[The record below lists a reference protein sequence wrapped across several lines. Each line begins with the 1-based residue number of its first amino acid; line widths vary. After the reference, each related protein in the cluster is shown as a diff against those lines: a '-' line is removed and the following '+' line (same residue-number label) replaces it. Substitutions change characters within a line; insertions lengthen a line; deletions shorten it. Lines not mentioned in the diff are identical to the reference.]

1 MLRLIYLLAA
11 LSLGGV
17 ALAQVSQAPVG
28 STAARQVELL
38 APQLVGFAGSSANFE
53 SLVNGLTQ
61 GTPVTLT
68 SVAADGTLQI
78 VTFSTTRNLS
88 PVEAARTLESA
99 RQSLISRGIA
109 APSAQQLAVAL
120 VGGAA
125 PIQVRTELAA
135 PAAPGLGSANLTA
148 ADLQALRTGLAQN
161 TPVTLAGA
169 GGSVTFN
176 APGRALSAF
185 EVNQALQLASLM
197 LAQQGILDP
206 TAEQLRA
213 ALLGGTLATAAGNIP
228 LQGVLQGQVRN
239 TSDSRFARN
248 TSDSPL
254 FGTSDSRVSGTS
266 GTPATVSPTPRA
278 LTVPAAGAPI
288 SAGAAPAAPVSR
300 PAGIPSPPR
309 VTNARR

>member
-1 MLRLIYLLAA
+1 MLRLLFLLAA

-17 ALAQVSQAPVG
+17 ALAQTPAG
-28 STAARQVELL
+28 STAVRQVELL
-38 APQLVGFAGSSANFE
+38 APQLVAFAGSSANFE

-68 SVAADGTLQI
+68 TVAADGTLQI

-109 APSAQQLAVAL
+109 APNAQQIAVAL

-135 PAAPGLGSANLTA
+135 PPAPGLGSANLTA
-148 ADLQALRTGLAQN
+148 TDLQALRSGLARN

-176 APGRALSAF
+176 APGRALSDF

-213 ALLGGTLATAAGNIP
+213 ALLGGTLVTAAGNIP

-254 FGTSDSRVSGTS
+254 FGTSDSRVTGTS
-266 GTPATVSPTPRA
+266 DTPAAASTAARPLNVPA
-278 LTVPAAGAPI
+278 PAAGAP
-288 SAGAAPAAPVSR
+288 PAAANP
-300 PAGIPSPPR
+300 PARTLLPRR

>member
-1 MLRLIYLLAA
+1 MLKPLFLLAA

-17 ALAQVSQAPVG
+17 ALAQTPAG
-28 STAARQVELL
+28 STAVRQVELL

-68 SVAADGTLQI
+68 TVAADGSVHI

-109 APSAQQLAVAL
+109 APTAQQLAVAL

-135 PAAPGLGSANLTA
+135 PAAPALGSTNLTA
-148 ADLQALRTGLAQN
+148 ADLQALRSGLAQN

-169 GGSVTFN
+169 GGSVTFT
-176 APGRALSAF
+176 APGRALSDF

-213 ALLGGTLATAAGNIP
+213 ALFGGTLVTAAGNVP

-239 TSDSRFARN
+239 TSDSRFVRN

-254 FGTSDSRVSGTS
+254 FGTSDSRVTGGTS
-266 GTPATVSPTPRA
+266 DTPPSASPTPRA
-278 LTVPAAGAPI
+278 LSVPAGAAAGAP
-288 SAGAAPAAPVSR
+288 APSR
-300 PAGIPSPPR
+300 PAGALSPPR

>member
-1 MLRLIYLLAA
+1 MLRLLSLLAA
-11 LSLGGV
+11 LSLCGV
-17 ALAQVSQAPVG
+17 ALAQAPAG

-38 APQLVGFAGSSANFE
+38 APQLVAFAGSSANFE

-61 GTPVTLT
+61 GTAVTLT
-68 SVAADGTLQI
+68 TVAADGSLQI
-78 VTFSTTRNLS
+78 VTFVPGTALS

-99 RQSLISRGIA
+99 RQALISRGIA
-109 APSAQQLAVAL
+109 APTAQQLAVAL

-135 PAAPGLGSANLTA
+135 SPALGAGNAANLTA

-161 TPVTLAGA
+161 TPVTLAGTN
-169 GGSVTFN
+169 GNVTFT

-185 EVNQALQLASLM
+185 EINQALQLASLM

-213 ALLGGTLATAAGNIP
+213 ALLGGTIVTASGSIP
-228 LQGVLQGQVRN
+228 LQGVLQGQTRN
-239 TSDSRFARN
+239 TSDSRVARS
-248 TSDSPL
+248 TSDTTR
-254 FGTSDSRVSGTS
+254 FGTSDSRVVGTS
-266 GTPATVSPTPRA
+266 ETPVNAGQTPRA
-278 LTVPAAGAPI
+278 LTVPAAGAAV
-288 SAGAAPAAPVSR
+288 SAGAAAVSR
-300 PAGIPSPPR
+300 PAGTLSSPR